1 MIKDGGLSFET
12 QLKIELLPSNSGS
25 KNAWKN
31 PWVIDSLV
39 FAKTSIFSP
48 KIKMIRGG
56 LAAILLVSNF
66 LTAIWQPHGWLWAT
80 IKGATSLTQC

>member
-31 PWVIDSLV
+31 P
-39 FAKTSIFSP
+39 
-48 KIKMIRGG
+48 
-56 LAAILLVSNF
+56 
-66 LTAIWQPHGWLWAT
+66 
-80 IKGATSLTQC
+80 